1 MSRKRDILPILSKKK
16 ATLLIESYV
25 DQMDSKYDIS
35 GPKSSVFRKVPCS
48 EATEITGGS
57 ISKQLESNVARYCRP
72 INLFN
77 VNSLICERSFSFVH
91 MIHILTF
98 LDFVW
103 IFMFIHFFI
112 HFPLFAIYYHVS
124 YLVSRSTWY
133 TQAIT
138 DQRIHVKKVNRPTVS
153 SYVRLQLFRNGS
165 SVSEI
170 TNACERSVL
179 QPSQRYFPMAY
190 IHWWKVK
197 NLRGVGSDFRVDRK
211 SRNLWFEQYTA

>member
-1 MSRKRDILPILSKKK
+1 MSRKRDILPILSKKE

-48 EATEITGGS
+48 EATEIANRLS
-57 ISKQLESNVARYCRP
+57 VPRASADEIRNMVIDRKKREMYEKRNKHKYSNEVKKGQ
-72 INLFN
+72 N
-77 VNSLICERSFSFVH
+77 VNHMYKGETSF
-91 MIHILTF
+91 
-98 LDFVW
+98 
-103 IFMFIHFFI
+103 
-112 HFPLFAIYYHVS
+112 
-124 YLVSRSTWY
+124 
-133 TQAIT
+133 T
-138 DQRIHVKKVNRPTVS
+138 DQRIHVKNVNRPTVS

-197 NLRGVGSDFRVDRK
+197 NLRGVESDFGVDRK
-211 SRNLWFEQYTA
+211 SRNLWIEQYTA

>member
-48 EATEITGGS
+48 EATEITNRLS
-57 ISKQLESNVARYCRP
+57 VPRASADEIRNMVIDRKKREMYEKMNKHKYSNEVKKGQ
-72 INLFN
+72 N
-77 VNSLICERSFSFVH
+77 VNHMYKGETSF
-91 MIHILTF
+91 
-98 LDFVW
+98 
-103 IFMFIHFFI
+103 
-112 HFPLFAIYYHVS
+112 
-124 YLVSRSTWY
+124 
-133 TQAIT
+133 T

>member
-25 DQMDSKYDIS
+25 AQMDSKYDIS
-35 GPKSSVFRKVPCS
+35 GPKSSVFTKVPCS
-48 EATEITGGS
+48 EATEIANRLS
-57 ISKQLESNVARYCRP
+57 VPRASADEIRNMVIDRKKREIYEKMNKHKYSNEVKKGQ
-72 INLFN
+72 N
-77 VNSLICERSFSFVH
+77 VNHMYKGETSF
-91 MIHILTF
+91 
-98 LDFVW
+98 
-103 IFMFIHFFI
+103 
-112 HFPLFAIYYHVS
+112 
-124 YLVSRSTWY
+124 
-133 TQAIT
+133 T

>member
-1 MSRKRDILPILSKKK
+1 MSRKRDILPILSKRE

-48 EATEITGGS
+48 EATEIANRLS
-57 ISKQLESNVARYCRP
+57 VPRVSADEIRNMVIDRKKREMYEKRNKLKYSNEVKKGQ
-72 INLFN
+72 N
-77 VNSLICERSFSFVH
+77 VNHMYKGETSF
-91 MIHILTF
+91 
-98 LDFVW
+98 
-103 IFMFIHFFI
+103 
-112 HFPLFAIYYHVS
+112 
-124 YLVSRSTWY
+124 
-133 TQAIT
+133 T
-138 DQRIHVKKVNRPTVS
+138 DQRIHVKNVNRPTVS

-211 SRNLWFEQYTA
+211 SRNLWIEQYTA